1 MPSYLEP
8 QSRQEVNMKGIEN
21 GNIGRDKKDRSGGMI
36 DSGMVVVISIIMAMI
51 FIVFFVLF
59 TVKHEW
65 CPVLFKNNTVSQQK
79 WFRKKQEIIYV
90 KSPK

>member
-1 MPSYLEP
+1 
-8 QSRQEVNMKGIEN
+8 MKEIEN
-21 GNIGRDKKDRSGGMI
+21 GNIGRYRKKMSGGLI

-79 WFRKKQEIIYV
+79 
-90 KSPK
+90 